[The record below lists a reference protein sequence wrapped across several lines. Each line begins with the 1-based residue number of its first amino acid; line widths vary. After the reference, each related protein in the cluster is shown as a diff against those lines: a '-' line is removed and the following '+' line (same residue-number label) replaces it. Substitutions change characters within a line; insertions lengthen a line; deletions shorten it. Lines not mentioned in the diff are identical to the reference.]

1 MHAVGKPPKA
11 LKPVLRFSMR
21 NKTFCNLPSNVKV
34 LDTDFEMVIMNT
46 QLVESLVQV
55 IRSLGSDERQLL
67 EEKLF
72 WEPSEPSTQELMQLA
87 QRGGA
92 FEFLHDE
99 PDLYSLT
106 DGEPI

>member
-1 MHAVGKPPKA
+1 MRDKA
-11 LKPVLRFSMR
+11 IR
-21 NKTFCNLPSNVKV
+21 NRSTSVKV
-34 LDTDFEMVIMNT
+34 LDFGSWNSVMNT

-55 IRSLGSDERQLL
+55 IRSLGSDERRFL

-72 WEPSEPSTQELMQLA
+72 WDSSEPSIEDLMQLA

-99 PDLYSLT
+99 PDIYSLA